1 MNIEEKKSLWEQ
13 NLDKLYT
20 TVDNKD
26 IGSLLKIIISEN
38 FGGNIGKLYNIIND
52 DSKFSEIINQFSDK
66 TIEFPNINDF
76 TSSIILTMVYYY
88 KEVMGFSWKQ
98 IQQLLPYERDI
109 NLRYGAKI
117 NTIRKKIRKRMDEMK
132 EIKDE
137 NTENIFEI

>member
-66 TIEFPNINDF
+66 MIEFPNINDF

-88 KEVMGFSWKQ
+88 KEVMGYSWKQ

-132 EIKDE
+132 EIKDK

>member
-13 NLDKLYT
+13 NLDKLYA

>member
-1 MNIEEKKSLWEQ
+1 MNIEENKSLWEQ

-88 KEVMGFSWKQ
+88 KEVMGYSWKQ

>member
-88 KEVMGFSWKQ
+88 KEVMGYSWKQ

>member
-1 MNIEEKKSLWEQ
+1 MHIEEKKSLWEQ

>member
-13 NLDKLYT
+13 NLDKLYS

-26 IGSLLKIIISEN
+26 VGSLLKIIISEN

-52 DSKFSEIINQFSDK
+52 DSKFSKIINQFSDK

-88 KEVMGFSWKQ
+88 KEVMGYSWKQ

>member
-13 NLDKLYT
+13 NLDKLYA

-26 IGSLLKIIISEN
+26 IGNLLKIIISEN

-88 KEVMGFSWKQ
+88 KEVMGYSWKQ

-132 EIKDE
+132 EIKNE

>member
-13 NLDKLYT
+13 NLDKLYA

-88 KEVMGFSWKQ
+88 KEVMGYSWKQ

-132 EIKDE
+132 EIKDK

>member
-26 IGSLLKIIISEN
+26 IESLLKIIISEN

-88 KEVMGFSWKQ
+88 KEVMGYSWKQ

-137 NTENIFEI
+137 NTKNIFEI

>member
-13 NLDKLYT
+13 NLDKLYS

-76 TSSIILTMVYYY
+76 TSS
-88 KEVMGFSWKQ
+88 K
-98 IQQLLPYERDI
+98 
-109 NLRYGAKI
+109 
-117 NTIRKKIRKRMDEMK
+117 
-132 EIKDE
+132 
-137 NTENIFEI
+137 

>member
-13 NLDKLYT
+13 NLDKLYS

-26 IGSLLKIIISEN
+26 VGSLLKIIISEN
-38 FGGNIGKLYNIIND
+38 FGGNMGKLYNIIND
-52 DSKFSEIINQFSDK
+52 DSKFSKIINQFSDK

-88 KEVMGFSWKQ
+88 KEVMGYSWKQ

-132 EIKDE
+132 EVKNE